1 MTAPAQQ
8 QAMRAPQSIGVR
20 SPAFEHGK
28 PIPREFSGFGEDVS
42 PEIEITGVPSGAQ
55 ALAIVVD
62 DPDAPRGTFT
72 HWTVW
77 DLPADTRRLERGA
90 GVGRLGG
97 AQGRN
102 GFGFAKYMGP
112 KPPSGTHRYFFRVF
126 ALSKRLGL
134 PPNAPVEDVWK
145 ALAGNVVAWGETM
158 GTFTRP

>member
-1 MTAPAQQ
+1 MTTAAQQ

-20 SPAFEHGK
+20 SPAFQPGK
-28 PIPREFSGFGEDVS
+28 PIPRESTGFGEDVS
-42 PEIEITGVPSGAQ
+42 PEIEIAGVPSGAQ
-55 ALAIVVD
+55 SLAIVVD

-77 DLPADTRRLERGA
+77 DLPADTKRLERGVDVA
-90 GVGRLGG
+90 RLGG
-97 AQGRN
+97 VQGRTD
-102 GFGFAKYMGP
+102 FGFSKYMGP
-112 KPPSGTHRYFFRVF
+112 EPPSGTHRYYFRVF

-145 ALAGNVVAWGETM
+145 ALAGNVLAWGETM